1 MIRHSGKAVALLPL
15 LFHQV
20 LSWLGSVLQYAE
32 KMLGSSVKL
41 FLTLVSLYLQWS
53 AWCVHS
59 SRRQS
64 ASRIVSKILSLPRSN
79 LWAPRW
85 RWVQLQVW
93 ELCPVPAA
101 QCGAMAEL
109 SVLASEV
116 MYLLQTLSH
125 VSPDHELTAN
135 EPPQLS
141 ETAHNSYNSF
151 YLKMDCCSSETEMFN
166 DMLVIAE
173 ESFYLPKW

>member
-1 MIRHSGKAVALLPL
+1 
-15 LFHQV
+15 
-20 LSWLGSVLQYAE
+20 
-32 KMLGSSVKL
+32 
-41 FLTLVSLYLQWS
+41 
-53 AWCVHS
+53 
-59 SRRQS
+59 
-64 ASRIVSKILSLPRSN
+64 
-79 LWAPRW
+79 
-85 RWVQLQVW
+85 
-93 ELCPVPAA
+93 
-101 QCGAMAEL
+101 MAEL

-166 DMLVIAE
+166 EMLVIAE